1 MVRAPCDVICIS
13 PETRVARDRSSDVRR
28 ASYVYY
34 DYVLEREY
42 RRARRLYIT
51 VYTTAV
57 CYAQRG
63 GEAGFS
69 II

>member
-1 MVRAPCDVICIS
+1 M
-13 PETRVARDRSSDVRR
+13 
-28 ASYVYY
+28 Y

-57 CYAQRG
+57 YYA
-63 GEAGFS
+63 AGLAFS
-69 II
+69 INSSAVCSYHPLS

>member
-1 MVRAPCDVICIS
+1 MSVLRLM
-13 PETRVARDRSSDVRR
+13 
-28 ASYVYY
+28 Y

-57 CYAQRG
+57 YYA
-63 GEAGFS
+63 AGLASGFFY
-69 II
+69 

>member
-1 MVRAPCDVICIS
+1 MERGPCTVPDVICIS
-13 PETRVARDRSSDVRR
+13 PETRVARSVIGCP
-28 ASYVYY
+28 SYVY

-57 CYAQRG
+57 YYA
-63 GEAGFS
+63 AGLAFS
-69 II
+69 

>member
-1 MVRAPCDVICIS
+1 M
-13 PETRVARDRSSDVRR
+13 
-28 ASYVYY
+28 Y

-57 CYAQRG
+57 YYAERG
-63 GEAGFS
+63 WLFLLISAVLLSPALIEPRTAL
-69 II
+69 